1 MKVTYDDHMGSD
13 LKVVNM
19 ARVSFGKRST
29 SFTKEDAS
37 LIAFLARGCTSG
49 DWDKLVYQVQA
60 EGVYGPDELTEFRS
74 LLNHIKKMPSHWA
87 PFSHCHT
94 TLHMKVPIFIAR
106 QIHKHQVGFEVSE
119 VSRRYVSDTPEFY
132 GPEVWRKAPE
142 GSVKQGSS
150 DESVDVAYYDRDD
163 GYNDWPTE
171 ATSIALEAYQEMLKL
186 GVCPEQA
193 RMVLPQSM
201 YTEFY
206 MTGSLNGWARM
217 YNQRSDSHAQKEIQE
232 VAKQINDIMGPLFP
246 VSWKALTT

>member
-1 MKVTYDDHMGSD
+1 MGVTLEDSFGSD

-19 ARVSFGKRST
+19 ARVSFAKKSDWVTEETGYIEET
-29 SFTKEDAS
+29 PEFTLNTRKLYNHKALSAKDQS
-37 LIAFLARGCTSG
+37 LIKYLA
-49 DWDKLVYQVQA
+49 KH
-60 EGVYGPDELTEFRS
+60 
-74 LLNHIKKMPSHWA
+74 NHWA

-119 VSRRYVSDTPEFY
+119 VSRRYVTDEPEFY
-132 GPEVWRKAPE
+132 TPSVWRKAPE
-142 GSVKQGSS
+142 GSVKQGSR
-150 DESVDVAYYDRDD
+150 DEGVDVAYYDRDD

-171 ATSIALEAYQEMLKL
+171 SNSIALEAYQEMLKL

-246 VSWKALTT
+246 VSWKELTTS

>member
-1 MKVTYDDHMGSD
+1 MTQITATYIDHMGSD
-13 LKVVNM
+13 LSVVNA
-19 ARVSFGKRST
+19 ARVSFGKKSVWDTEPRSSEVHGGKT
-29 SFTKEDAS
+29 YYKDFPPPNTLLKGDAK
-37 LIAFLARGCTSG
+37 LIKYLA
-49 DWDKLVYQVQA
+49 KH
-60 EGVYGPDELTEFRS
+60 
-74 LLNHIKKMPSHWA
+74 NHWA

-132 GPEVWRKAPE
+132 TPSVWRKAPE

-246 VSWKALTT
+246 VSWSALMVCRS